1 MTNPLIECCNVN
13 FSVPGR
19 ENKILNDI
27 SFKINKE
34 EFVLFL
40 GGNGS
45 GKSSLLKLLN
55 RQQKRFEGIARFD
68 DANILGVS
76 QKQYSEE
83 IFKLT
88 QSVADSLFLELTV
101 FENAILMEART
112 KKSKSKKHFFL
123 EIEDYL
129 NGFNETLAK
138 SLNTPVENL
147 SGGEQQIL
155 MLALTMRHKPRLL
168 LLDEH
173 TSALDPKTA
182 EKVMQFTQQHIQRKK
197 VTCIMTT
204 HNLEFAMNY
213 GDRVFAM
220 RDGKLAYQSDKKE
233 HLTKEQLL
241 AACY

>member
-1 MTNPLIECCNVN
+1 MINPFLECHGVN
-13 FSVPGR
+13 LSLPGR
-19 ENKILNDI
+19 ESKILDDI
-27 SFKINKE
+27 NFKIQAQ
-34 EFVLFL
+34 EFVLLL

-55 RQQKRFEGIARFD
+55 RQQKRFEGIVKFD
-68 DANILGVS
+68 NKNILEVS
-76 QKQYSEE
+76 QRKYSEE

-101 FENAILMEART
+101 FENAILMETRT
-112 KKSKSKKHFFL
+112 NHTKSKKHFYQ
-123 EIEDYL
+123 EMEVYL
-129 NGFNETLAK
+129 KGFNETLAK

-182 EKVMQFTQQHIQRKK
+182 EKVMQFTQALIQREK

-213 GDRVFAM
+213 GDRVLAM
-220 RDGKLAYQSDKKE
+220 RDGKLAYQSEAKE
-233 HLTKEQLL
+233 NLTKEQLL
-241 AACY
+241 AVCY